1 MPLKNFKDS
10 PIANDLKES
19 EFAAAY
25 LEEALAESVQDFI
38 IALRNV
44 ADANGGIGQL
54 AQGTSLGRESLYKSL
69 SQNGDST
76 PYFST
81 IYQILDALGMHLSI
95 HPKDGEKKA
104 A

>member
-10 PIANDLKES
+10 PIAEDLRSRK
-19 EFAAAY
+19 FAAEY
-25 LEEALAESVQDFI
+25 LEDALNEDVQDFI

-44 ADANGGIGQL
+44 ADANGGLGQL
-54 AQGTSLGRESLYKSL
+54 AELAELGRESLYKTL
-69 SQNGDST
+69 SPNGNSS

-81 IYQILDALGMHLSI
+81 IHQILDALGMKLSI
-95 HPKDGEKKA
+95 HPKKNKKEA